1 MKIIY
6 FDGVF
11 KKQSAVFTS
20 TFPSMVWPVL
30 SKYVHFLDTKEI
42 NFMLRIFSENILS
55 NLQNSS
61 KKAGILQ
68 IDFEILFLKLNM
80 MLFGG
85 ENN

>member
-1 MKIIY
+1 
-6 FDGVF
+6 
-11 KKQSAVFTS
+11 
-20 TFPSMVWPVL
+20 
-30 SKYVHFLDTKEI
+30 
-42 NFMLRIFSENILS
+42 MLRIFSENILS

>member
-1 MKIIY
+1 
-6 FDGVF
+6 
-11 KKQSAVFTS
+11 
-20 TFPSMVWPVL
+20 
-30 SKYVHFLDTKEI
+30 
-42 NFMLRIFSENILS
+42 MLRIFSENILS

-68 IDFEILFLKLNM
+68 IDFEILSLKLNM